1 MIPQPQAFEVEGG
14 TWAAKAQASGRNS
27 GAAQLNKV
35 FSAQLPVLIYNTQK
49 EKEKEKEILF
59 PQVVRVGALPAQ
71 GLLLFT
77 LILKIESSGLQSKT
91 QKTFSHN
98 TKHADGRV

>member
-35 FSAQLPVLIYNTQK
+35 ISAQLPVLIYNTQK
-49 EKEKEKEILF
+49 KKKEILF

-91 QKTFSHN
+91 QKTFSHD

>member
-49 EKEKEKEILF
+49 KKERKK
-59 PQVVRVGALPAQ
+59 
-71 GLLLFT
+71 
-77 LILKIESSGLQSKT
+77 KS
-91 QKTFSHN
+91 FSH
-98 TKHADGRV
+98 KWSELEHSLPRVSFCLL

>member
-35 FSAQLPVLIYNTQK
+35 FSAQLPVLIYNSQ
-49 EKEKEKEILF
+49 EKKNPF
-59 PQVVRVGALPAQ
+59 P
-71 GLLLFT
+71 T
-77 LILKIESSGLQSKT
+77 SGQSG
-91 QKTFSHN
+91 
-98 TKHADGRV
+98 GR

>member
-35 FSAQLPVLIYNTQK
+35 FSAQLPVLIYNSQ
-49 EKEKEKEILF
+49 EKKILF
-59 PQVVRVGALPAQ
+59 PQVVRVGALPPQ

-77 LILKIESSGLQSKT
+77 LILKIELSGLQSKT
-91 QKTFSHN
+91 QKTFSHD